1 MLAVD
6 VVEVGAAGEFEAG
19 AADCATADVA
29 VTAVVV

>member
-6 VVEVGAAGEFEAG
+6 VVEVGAAGDDAG